1 MDGTSTID
9 LAVGALAD
17 LLQADVVGNG
27 ACGQGPSM
35 EGVVRVAQRVGG
47 GWKGSSSSVRRRIRG
62 SGAGW
67 SRRHGFGFCFF
78 CVGCW
83 VADVKRHT

>member
-47 GWKGSSSSVRRRIRG
+47 GWKDSSSSMRRRGG
-62 SGAGW
+62 SGGW
-67 SRRHGFGFCFF
+67 SRRHGFIDDF
-78 CVGCW
+78 
-83 VADVKRHT
+83 